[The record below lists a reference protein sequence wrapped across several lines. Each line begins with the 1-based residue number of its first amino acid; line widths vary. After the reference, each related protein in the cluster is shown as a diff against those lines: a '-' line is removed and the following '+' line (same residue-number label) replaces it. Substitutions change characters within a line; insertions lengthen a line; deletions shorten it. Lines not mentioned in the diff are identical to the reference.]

1 MPSALRL
8 MRRVRLGRRQRRWRA
23 GLSPLMR
30 RILAVNLIALLILA
44 GGILYLTEFR
54 SSLIEQRLERLV
66 VEARTIAGAIGES
79 ATGGPEA
86 SGIEIE
92 EAQRIIARLAGPTRT
107 RARLFGRS
115 GSLAV
120 DSRFLPAT
128 QAITAEPLPPIEER
142 RVIETHLTDLLDRL
156 LDNLAPN
163 PVFPRYRERAE
174 QRAEDYVEVVSA
186 LAGEAA
192 TERRMLEEGTI
203 LLSAA
208 VPVQRFRRVLG
219 ALMLTADTGEI
230 EELIRAEQLT
240 ILKVFAASLGAT
252 LLLSLF
258 LASTIARP
266 INRLAAA
273 AETVRRNIG
282 RDAQLPQ
289 LERKDEIG
297 DLSRALSDM
306 TAALYRQIDAIES
319 FAADVAH
326 ELKNPLSSLHSAVE
340 SLERADKPE
349 IKARL
354 LAIIKEDV
362 HRIDRLI
369 SDISDASRLDA
380 ELSRGRMEPVDMGE
394 LVSTVLRERTA
405 RQAGDKTGPTLRCE
419 GCETPLLIVRGLES
433 RLMQVVT
440 NLLEN
445 AISFSPDSGEILLRL
460 TRRNAWVRLSVEDD
474 GPGLP
479 KGAERKIF
487 QRFYSERP
495 DKEAFG
501 RHSGL
506 GLSICRQIVEA
517 HGGEIWAENR
527 LSDPAPDASDGGEPA
542 ILGARFVV
550 RLPAASP

>member
-1 MPSALRL
+1 MPFADRFARLRPGA
-8 MRRVRLGRRQRRWRA
+8 GRARWRA

-30 RILAVNLIALLILA
+30 RILAVNLIALLILL
-44 GGILYLTEFR
+44 GGIFYLTEFR

-66 VEARTIAGAIGES
+66 VEARIIAAAIGES

-86 SGIEIE
+86 SGVEIE
-92 EAQRIIARLAGPTRT
+92 EARRIIARLAGPTRT
-107 RARLFGRS
+107 RARLFDRS
-115 GSLAV
+115 GTLAV
-120 DSRFLPAT
+120 DSRLLPAT
-128 QAITAEPLPPIEER
+128 QAVIAEPLPPIGEAPEFGIR
-142 RVIETHLTDLLDRL
+142 FADLLDRL
-156 LDNLAPN
+156 LDRLTPD
-163 PVFPRYRERAE
+163 PPLPRYRERTE
-174 QRAEDYVEVVSA
+174 QRAEDYGEVVSA
-186 LAGEAA
+186 LAGEPAI
-192 TERRMLEEGTI
+192 ERRMLEDRTV

-219 ALMLTADTGEI
+219 ALMLTADTSEI

-240 ILKVFAASLGAT
+240 ILEVFAASLGVT

-273 AETVRRNIG
+273 AEAVRRNIG

-297 DLSRALSDM
+297 DLSRALSAM
-306 TAALYRQIDAIES
+306 TAALYRQIDAVEA

-340 SLERADKPE
+340 SLERTDKPE
-349 IKARL
+349 LKARL

-394 LVSTVLRERTA
+394 LVTSVLHERTT
-405 RQAGDKTGPTLRCE
+405 RRTDGEIGITLRCE
-419 GCETPLLIVRGLES
+419 GCDGPRRVVRGLAS
-433 RLMQVVT
+433 RLKQVVT

-445 AISFSPDSGEILLRL
+445 AISFSPEDGEIVLRL
-460 TRRNAWVRLSVEDD
+460 AQEGAWIRLAVDDD

-479 KGAERKIF
+479 AGAERRIF
-487 QRFYSERP
+487 ERFYSERP

-527 LSDPAPDASDGGEPA
+527 LPDAEQDETGDDGGRV
-542 ILGARFVV
+542 LGSRFVLQ
-550 RLPAASP
+550 LPSESR

>member
-1 MPSALRL
+1 MPFAYRL
-8 MRRVRLGRRQRRWRA
+8 TRPARPGGRRRRAR
-23 GLSPLMR
+23 LSPLMR
-30 RILAVNLIALLILA
+30 RILAVNLIALLILL
-44 GGILYLTEFR
+44 GGVFYLTEFR

-66 VEARTIAGAIGES
+66 VEARIIAGAIGES

-86 SGIEIE
+86 SGVEIE
-92 EAQRIIARLAGPTRT
+92 EAGRIIARLAGPTLT
-107 RARLFGRS
+107 RARLFDRS

-128 QAITAEPLPPIEER
+128 QAVTAEPLPPIGEAPAF
-142 RVIETHLTDLLDRL
+142 ETRFGDTLDRL
-156 LDNLAPN
+156 LDRLTPS
-163 PVFPRYRERAE
+163 PVLPRYRERAD
-174 QRAEDYVEVVSA
+174 QRAEDYVEVISA

-192 TERRMLEEGTI
+192 TERRMLDEGTV

-208 VPVQRFRRVLG
+208 VPIQRFRRVLG

-230 EELIRAEQLT
+230 EELIRAEQLN
-240 ILKVFAASLGAT
+240 ILKVFAASLGVT

-282 RDAQLPQ
+282 RDTQLPQ

-340 SLERADKPE
+340 SLERTDKPE
-349 IKARL
+349 LRAKL

-362 HRIDRLI
+362 RRIDRLI

-380 ELSRGRMEPVDMGE
+380 ELSRGRMEAVDMGE
-394 LVSTVLRERTA
+394 LVAAVLRERAA
-405 RQAGDKTGPTLRCE
+405 RQADGKESPALRCE
-419 GCETPLLIVRGLES
+419 GCDGKRLVVRGLES
-433 RLMQVVT
+433 RMMQVVT

-445 AISFSPDSGEILLRL
+445 ATSFSPENGEILLRL
-460 TRRNAWVRLSVEDD
+460 SREGESVRLSIEDE

-479 KGAERKIF
+479 KGSERKIF

-495 DKEAFG
+495 EKEAFG

-527 LSDPAPDASDGGEPA
+527 VSDDAENDTEAGNRA
-542 ILGARFVV
+542 VLGARFVV
-550 RLPAASP
+550 RLPAGSR